1 MEMYLRGFA
10 VWICIALFEMVHG
23 IVRAKLLTPRVGDLR
38 SRQIAVFT
46 GSLLIFMISYVTI
59 LWMGPQNANDALGIG
74 FMWFVCMMVFELS
87 VGRFAFGFTWKWL
100 FNDFNLFKGRLLA
113 LGMAFL
119 AFAPYLTGRIRNI
132 W

>member
-10 VWICIALFEMVHG
+10 VWICIALVEMVHG
-23 IVRAKLLTPRVGDLR
+23 ILRAKLLTPRVGDLR

-46 GSLLIFMISYVTI
+46 GSFLIFMISYFTI
-59 LWMGPQNANDALGIG
+59 LWIGPQNAGDAFYIG
-74 FMWFVCMMVFELS
+74 LLWFVCMMVFELS
-87 VGRFAFGFTWKWL
+87 VGRFAFGFTWRWL

-119 AFAPYLTGRIRNI
+119 VIAPYVACRIRDL